1 MFISRLLVFT
11 INKDI
16 NSFSF
21 FWVFFW
27 QDSIVGTLFDNNS
40 TFFRISNQLKRLFK
54 KCHYISRFRN
64 IIMIKDPFLY
74 ILYKKKSLPT

>member
-1 MFISRLLVFT
+1 MMQKLFKYKYYILKSKRHTHTNYTILFEHVMFISRLLVFT

-40 TFFRISNQLKRLFK
+40 TFSEYLIN
-54 KCHYISRFRN
+54 
-64 IIMIKDPFLY
+64 
-74 ILYKKKSLPT
+74 